1 MLTSFRFE
9 QGPRMTTFAAPPP
22 ADDATT
28 VIDPVDPVTE
38 ELDAVPEPGDV
49 EGTHR
54 AFRPGP
60 AGRVARTFV
69 WVLLVWFVLAFP
81 ANVLSPFDLGVA
93 DVSAATEAVI
103 FGIIA
108 LSLNILLG
116 YAGQISLGHQAFVG
130 LGAFTSAYVVV
141 DLQLSFWFALA
152 VAAGMGALQ
161 AGLLGAVSLRLTG
174 LYFALVT
181 LAYGKFTEETLLGI
195 TALTGG
201 EGGKSAPRPSG
212 FDTELRYYLLCLGF
226 LGLVLFLDWRLTRSK
241 AGRALQAL
249 RENPRVASSYG
260 INVNAYIL
268 LAFATSGLF
277 AGLAG
282 ALLAHHEEVIV
293 GSKFD
298 FRLALLFVLMTVVG
312 GLRSRSGVVIGAA
325 FFALLG
331 SGKLLEMLDRP
342 LGGLV
347 GFNLTHFIEGT
358 IGLPAEFVA
367 LVVGPILLLLTI
379 TMYPGGIGQQLA
391 PVREWLLWRRFDPH
405 AGKVQDVEVPD
416 VRA

>member
-1 MLTSFRFE
+1 MSTIAR
-9 QGPRMTTFAAPPP
+9 PPV
-22 ADDATT
+22 DAEDTT
-28 VIDPVDPVTE
+28 VIAPVEPVTE
-38 ELDAVPEPGDV
+38 EIEAVPESLD
-49 EGTHR
+49 EGAHR

-60 AGRVARTFV
+60 VGRAARIFV
-69 WVLLVWFVLAFP
+69 WVLLAWFVLAFP
-81 ANVLSPFDLGVA
+81 ANVLSPFELGVA

-141 DLQLSFWFALA
+141 DLELSFWFALA
-152 VAAGMGALQ
+152 VAAGMGAIQ

-201 EGGKSAPRPSG
+201 EGGKSAPRPPG
-212 FDTELRYYLLCLGF
+212 FDTEVRYYLLCLGF
-226 LGLVLFLDWRLTRSK
+226 LALVLFLDWRLTRSK

-268 LAFATSGLF
+268 LAFAASGLF

-331 SGKLLEMLDRP
+331 SGKLLEMLDKP
-342 LGGLV
+342 LGGI
-347 GFNLTHFIEGT
+347 GFSLTHFIEGT
-358 IGLPAEFVA
+358 IGLPSEFVA

-379 TMYPGGIGQQLA
+379 TMYPGGIGQQVA

-405 AGKVQDVEVPD
+405 AGKVQDVEVTD